1 MVAARKRSGGI
12 RVSEH
17 VAEASALD
25 ALRAGDQRAFAAL
38 DALRAGD
45 QRAFAALGDE
55 LSGAVV
61 PTIRTGGRLSEE
73 SIDAPA
79 RDALLQAFRDWKV
92 G

>member
-38 DALRAGD
+38 
-45 QRAFAALGDE
+45 GDE
-55 LSGAVV
+55 LSGAMV